1 MKIAIAQLQSV
12 KGDIT
17 QNKEK
22 HLRFVA
28 LAAEKQADFLVFPEL
43 SLTNYE
49 PLLAKSLAVESDD
62 ASLGEFQEL
71 SNLHRMTIGVGMP
84 TRSAAGVHISL
95 VLFRPYQTR
104 LVYSKK
110 YLHADEEPFFV
121 SGENFT
127 TIEVKEEAV
136 ALAICYELSVAEHTE
151 CAINSGAKIYV
162 ASVAKTAAGMEKSV
176 EILSKLAQE
185 HSMTVLIANCV
196 GPCEDFVGIGKS
208 AAWSPEGLLKQL
220 DDETEGVLVVDTKTH
235 EVDVRINS

>member
-1 MKIAIAQLQSV
+1 MKIAIAQLQSF
-12 KGDIT
+12 KGNIAK
-17 QNKEK
+17 NKEK
-22 HLRFVA
+22 HLRFVM

-49 PLLAKSLAVESDD
+49 PLLAESLAVESND
-62 ASLGEFQEL
+62 ASLEEFQEL

-84 TRSAAGVHISL
+84 TRSATGVHISL

-121 SGENFT
+121 SGENFP
-127 TIEVKEEAV
+127 TIEVNGESV
-136 ALAICYELSVAEHTE
+136 ALAICYELSVAEHAQ
-151 CAINSGAKIYV
+151 CAIDSGAKVYV
-162 ASVAKTAAGMEKSV
+162 ASVAKTASGMEKSA
-176 EILSKLAQE
+176 EILSKLAKE
-185 HSMTVLIANCV
+185 HSMTVLISNCL

-235 EVDVRINS
+235 EVDVRINF

>member
-12 KGDIT
+12 RGDIA

-49 PLLAKSLAVESDD
+49 PLLAESLAVESDD
-62 ASLGEFQEL
+62 ASLDEFQEL
-71 SNLHRMTIGVGMP
+71 SNLHRMTIGVGIP
-84 TRSAAGVHISL
+84 TRSAAGLHISL

-136 ALAICYELSVAEHTE
+136 ALAICYELSVEVHTQSIIE
-151 CAINSGAKIYV
+151 SGAKIYV
-162 ASVAKTAAGMEKSV
+162 ASVAKTVAGMEKSV
-176 EILSKLAQE
+176 EILSKLAKE

-196 GPCEDFVGIGKS
+196 GQCEDFVGSGKS

>member
-12 KGDIT
+12 RGDIA

-49 PLLAKSLAVESDD
+49 PILAESLAVEGDD
-62 ASLGEFQEL
+62 VSLDEFQKL
-71 SNLHRMTIGVGMP
+71 SNLHLMTIGVGMP

-127 TIEVKEEAV
+127 TIEVKDEAV
-136 ALAICYELSVAEHTE
+136 ALAICYELSVAEHAQ
-151 CAINSGAKIYV
+151 CALQSGAKIYV
-162 ASVAKTAAGMEKSV
+162 ASVAKTAAGMEKSA

-196 GPCEDFVGIGKS
+196 GFCEDFVGAGKS
-208 AAWSPEGLLKQL
+208 AVWSSEGLLEQL
-220 DDETEGVLVVDTKTH
+220 DEVMEGVLVVDTKTH